1 MRRVSGLAV
10 LRGRDFRLWVL
21 GDAASLT
28 GTMMAPVAVTFALL
42 RHGHGAGDV
51 GLVMMAQSLPLV
63 GFLLLGGVISDR
75 FPRRTVMLSA
85 DLVRCAAQALLAGLL
100 LSGSPSLWTY
110 AVIGAVVGAGDAFF
124 NPAVTGLIP
133 QLVDE
138 QRLQEANA
146 IRAVSWSA
154 GSALGPALAGIVLS
168 VAAAGW
174 AIAADALTY
183 AISAACLWRVRP
195 RPLTSPALPGRVLDD
210 LRAGWREFRSR
221 TWLWS
226 IVAEFAGFHVV
237 VWPGLMVLGAVVAK
251 QDLGGAGSWGA
262 ILAAFGTGSV
272 LASLVLLR
280 VRPRRPLL
288 AGACGMFPFGLPLLA
303 LAVPLSTA
311 AVAAAA
317 FAAGVGIGVFGT
329 MWDTTM
335 QREIPPHLLSRVS
348 AYDWFGSVASMPLGF
363 AVIGPLATVLGL
375 RGTLVLGACWLLA
388 TNALIAALPAVRGI
402 TAPADAS
409 AQGGLAV
416 PAHPAGPGTLDH
428 VAQVVPGPP
437 AQV

>member
-1 MRRVSGLAV
+1 MSGLAV
-10 LRGRDFRLWVL
+10 LRERDFRLWVL

-85 DLVRCAAQALLAGLL
+85 DLVRFAAQALLAVLL
-100 LSGSPSLWTY
+100 LSGSPPLWSY
-110 AVIGAVVGAGDAFF
+110 AVVGAVVGAGDAFF

-138 QRLQEANA
+138 GRLQEANA
-146 IRAVSWSA
+146 VRAVSWSA
-154 GSALGPALAGIVLS
+154 GSALGPALAGVVLS
-168 VAAAGW
+168 FADAGW

-183 AISAACLWRVRP
+183 AVSAACLWRVRP
-195 RPLTSPALPGRVLDD
+195 RPMSVPMVAGRVLDD

-251 QDLGGAGSWGA
+251 KDLGGAGSWGA

-272 LASLVLLR
+272 IASLTLLR
-280 VRPRRPLL
+280 VRPRRPLV
-288 AGACGMFPFGLPLLA
+288 AASWGMFPFALPLFA

-311 AVAAAA
+311 TVATAA
-317 FAAGVGIGVFGT
+317 FLSGVGIGVFGT
-329 MWDTTM
+329 MWDTTL

-363 AVIGPLATVLGL
+363 AMIGPLATVLGL

-388 TNALIAALPAVRGI
+388 TNAVIAALPAVRGI
-402 TAPADAS
+402 TAPTEPS

-416 PAHPAGPGTLDH
+416 PAHPAGPGALDH
-428 VAQVVPGPP
+428 VVQVVPGPP